1 MTADGRAELGTL
13 STSGLSFCYRKG
25 TVDEVVL
32 AESYQLERF
41 AMPGLTAARPVIIDV
56 GAHIGAFAAMAARS
70 VPRAAIY
77 ALEPARSSFE
87 LLEKNLAANS
97 LANVIALRIALG
109 DRDGSVLLY
118 HAAENWGHSLAVEM
132 ADGTTS
138 ELVPCQTLGS
148 FLADHSLTV
157 VDFMKMNIE
166 GAEYDALLAASR
178 TDLRRVR
185 HLTVEV
191 HPVHGRHGDD
201 IAHWLAECGFEVAIT
216 WSQEEAGKGWLQ
228 AALADNEFMSAD

>member
-1 MTADGRAELGTL
+1 MSAGDRGELGTL
-13 STSGLSFCYRKG
+13 STSGLSFCYRRG

-32 AESYQLERF
+32 ADSYQPERF
-41 AMPGLTAARPVIIDV
+41 AMPGLTAARPVIVDV

-70 VPRAAIY
+70 APRAAIY

-87 LLEKNLAANS
+87 LLEKNIAANH
-97 LANVIALRIALG
+97 LVNVVALRLALSE
-109 DRDGSVLLY
+109 RDGPVPLY
-118 HAAENWGHSLAVEM
+118 HAAENWGHSLSREM

-148 FLADHSLTV
+148 FLADHSLAV

-178 TDLRRVR
+178 PDLRRIR

-191 HPVHGRHGDD
+191 HPVRGRHGDD
-201 IAHWLAECGFEVAIT
+201 IARWLAECGFDVAIT
-216 WSQEEAGKGWLQ
+216 WSQEEVGKGWLQ
-228 AALADNEFMSAD
+228 AALADNE